1 MAQRMCTDCIRQRNT
16 TVMKLLY
23 ARIQSCFASR
33 YILKKNEKASQN
45 PELIKLNARKC
56 ILYTTHMCTNV
67 RNTAQNHAATY
78 YIVVDLRNMPG
89 ERRESYIFDIT
100 AHGNLLQLKKHV
112 LIFIG

>member
-16 TVMKLLY
+16 TVVKLLPLT
-23 ARIQSCFASR
+23 QSALQHPH
-33 YILKKNEKASQN
+33 LKKNEKASQN
-45 PELIKLNARKC
+45 PELIKLNAWKC

-89 ERRESYIFDIT
+89 EEEKVIFST
-100 AHGNLLQLKKHV
+100 
-112 LIFIG
+112 